1 VIFALQTSSLKTAL
15 TRKLLRTIIIIV
27 VLASNVG
34 CDQVTKS
41 IARER
46 LTFSQDINV
55 IGNHFILTRV
65 ENTGAFLSLGSSL
78 PHMARF
84 ILLTILPIIILC
96 GAMTYLVVRR
106 DLPPL
111 FSVGLAFIVGGGIG
125 NLYDRVLYGS
135 VTDFL
140 HIDLVWF
147 RTGVFNMAD
156 VSVMVGMGIMIVH
169 TLVQRKHRTSEEL

>member
-1 VIFALQTSSLKTAL
+1 MTFF
-15 TRKLLRTIIIIV
+15 TRTFLRTSAIV
-27 VLASNVG
+27 FILACNVG
-34 CDQVTKS
+34 CDQVSKS

-46 LTFSQDINV
+46 LSHSEDINV
-55 IGNHFILTRV
+55 IGTHFILTRV
-65 ENTGAFLSLGSSL
+65 ENSGAFLSLGSNL
-78 PHMARF
+78 PHMLRF
-84 ILLTILPIIILC
+84 ILLTVIPVIILF
-96 GAMTYLVVRR
+96 GTLTYLIVRR
-106 DLPPL
+106 DLPRM

-156 VSVMVGMGIMIVH
+156 VSVMVGVAIMLLH
-169 TLVQRKHRTSEEL
+169 TLRLKDQQFKY